1 MACNGEEIYS
11 DDETSSTSTNNN
23 DSSLHV
29 TQSLAPACESKDV
42 DVSTTNQAMIKSSPT
57 IYEQSSPPSL
67 TSSALMSTTTTPPPY
82 PTHDFL
88 RSTAMHFD
96 YGSMNGFW
104 PTHLYDGNNNTNVYY
119 QQHHPPTIHS

>member
-1 MACNGEEIYS
+1 VSCNGEEIYS

-42 DVSTTNQAMIKSSPT
+42 DVTTPNQAMIKSSPN

-67 TSSALMSTTTTPPPY
+67 TSSAIMSTTTTSSY
-82 PTHDFL
+82 PTNDFF
-88 RSTAMHFD
+88 RSSSMHFD

-104 PTHLYDGNNNTNVYY
+104 PPHLYDTNNNTNGYY
-119 QQHHPPTIHS
+119 QQHPPTIHS